1 MSLSR
6 VSYSCLF
13 YYSNINYFS
22 IPLNNS
28 NLTRPDVYIF
38 DDIMSALDGKIGA
51 FISEETI
58 MKQLKGKTVILV
70 THGLQYL
77 RHADYIYVMDEGNV
91 KQEGS
96 FEDIKDTEL
105 YHKFQELENVSNYW
119 RIEYLI

>member
-1 MSLSR
+1 M
-6 VSYSCLF
+6 
-13 YYSNINYFS
+13 INYSS

-70 THGLQYL
+70 THGLQNL